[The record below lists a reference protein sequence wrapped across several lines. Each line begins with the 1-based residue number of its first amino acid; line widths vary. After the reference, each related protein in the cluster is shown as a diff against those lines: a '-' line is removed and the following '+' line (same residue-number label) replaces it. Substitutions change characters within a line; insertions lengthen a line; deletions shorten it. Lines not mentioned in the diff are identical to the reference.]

1 MLFKILQVFMML
13 KSDPELQL
21 RDAES
26 AIKSKVI
33 ELLNQ
38 LEDFKFVRTS
48 ILVFIKIE
56 SEDRISYI
64 KLPKEL
70 DHP

>member
-38 LEDFKFVRTS
+38 LEDFKFVRTL

-56 SEDRISYI
+56 SEDRSSYI
-64 KLPKEL
+64 KLPNEL